1 MPKEMGIYL
10 FQDKFILKSL
20 LHVKVLGCGQQFNI
34 DGSIYIYIYIS
45 KKHGK
50 IQTNTALLLSQPAP
64 QVLWPYSSLFQI
76 TLRNS

>member
-34 DGSIYIYIYIS
+34 EGSIYIYIYIY
-45 KKHGK
+45 
-50 IQTNTALLLSQPAP
+50 IYMQARM
-64 QVLWPYSSLFQI
+64 SSDRFRI
-76 TLRNS
+76 I